1 MCNLRTTENRAILQ
15 KSPVLEIYRIHRQR
29 ISVRKSKGSLIESCR
44 LPLLERIIGGYTMY
58 RAGHRKYSLA
68 VNNNRIPASFSYTE
82 KGIRREGKPT
92 IVFVH
97 GIASYKEGWMSI
109 VKNISADHHCI
120 TLDLPGH
127 GQTIGLNEDVYTIDK
142 FVEKLRMFFD
152 EMELTEPMC
161 IIGASMGSAIVC
173 MFAVKY
179 PGYVSMICLLAP
191 IADKE
196 SETELIHQLRAGV
209 YHGLLPE
216 TPHQLRQI
224 INDLT
229 VKRPYVPRPML
240 NGLLHIKLRLLEEHK
255 KILASI
261 FEHDYPK
268 LEQEYEKLRNLTCP
282 VLVLWGRQDKVYSC
296 TGVDLFR
303 KLIRNLEYV
312 IFEDCG
318 HDMDVDQPEQTAGE
332 ILRFYDKHWNTPK
345 NQTVQN
351 DRDNSI
357 YRMYPNYNAGHPTS
371 LSVNE
376 INGIIVSSDF

>member
-1 MCNLRTTENRAILQ
+1 
-15 KSPVLEIYRIHRQR
+15 
-29 ISVRKSKGSLIESCR
+29 
-44 LPLLERIIGGYTMY
+44 MY

-179 PGYVSMICLLAP
+179 PGYLCSLV
-191 IADKE
+191 
-196 SETELIHQLRAGV
+196 
-209 YHGLLPE
+209 
-216 TPHQLRQI
+216 
-224 INDLT
+224 
-229 VKRPYVPRPML
+229 
-240 NGLLHIKLRLLEEHK
+240 
-255 KILASI
+255 LASI